1 MHEIVILR
9 GLEIESR
16 GSFQDF
22 QSFSQIIKSIWS
34 ICCERQYTKATR
46 KLAVDLCFPYLSLF
60 LDKQNA
66 NLTLAF
72 LLWTARTRLPY
83 QVCTIGFHWRFSL
96 SFEIRWCILG
106 RGRCWH
112 FGREWMILYGIKL
125 PEHHRKEKSSW
136 LTCQHNSPVNTVTT
150 KVSLTL
156 PCVLWKQ
163 GFLPLL
169 ENHWSNFWFLDSCGL
184 SISSFQNLG
193 CHQVPWMHN
202 TMCCRI

>member
-1 MHEIVILR
+1 MQTNLIITLSKTQELDRMHEIVILR

-60 LDKQNA
+60 FDKQNA

-83 QVCTIGFHWRFSL
+83 QVYTIGFHWRFSL

-106 RGRCWH
+106 SGEVLALWEGMDDSLWH
-112 FGREWMILYGIKL
+112 QAAWT
-125 PEHHRKEKSSW
+125 P
-136 LTCQHNSPVNTVTT
+136 
-150 KVSLTL
+150 
-156 PCVLWKQ
+156 
-163 GFLPLL
+163 
-169 ENHWSNFWFLDSCGL
+169 
-184 SISSFQNLG
+184 
-193 CHQVPWMHN
+193 
-202 TMCCRI
+202 